1 MKKIFLLNAA
11 PSNTTA
17 LLGHGNCL
25 WIALEACRTYAT
37 RLDFCPT
44 RKKQAS
50 CLFLPSRLR
59 SFSPPSMAAFPRYR
73 SALSTVC
80 ESLDSHTSRNKP
92 PACFFRAAFVRFRR
106 PPWRLLFAIAQRSL
120 RETSLRLAHQ
130 KQTSCLLLVCR
141 LRSFSPPSVAAFPRY
156 RSALSTVCESL
167 DSHTSRNKPPACFFR
182 AAFVRFHRPPLRLLF
197 AITQRSLREASLR
210 LPLQKQASCLLLEG
224 RLRSL
229 PPPSMAA
236 FPRYCSALSSVCES
250 LDSPPPEASLL
261 LASGGAAYVRFR
273 RHPWRLFFA
282 IAQRS
287 LREASLRLPL
297 QKQASCLLLPGRL
310 RSFSPPSMAA
320 FPRYCSAL
328 STVCE
333 SLDSHPSRNKP
344 PACFFRAA
352 FVRFRRPPWRLF
364 FAIAQ
369 RSLREASL
377 RLTSPLPRCQN
388 AHAAQLCLSFCRLVS
403 EKNHQKSPRSLK
415 TRQTPKRQQWIPND
429 I

>member
-1 MKKIFLLNAA
+1 MFDGTSKRFLDVSFYCPVIFGVFRVRDSRSAEGGPMDTPAFLGRNAPKMEKKPCFSSAFSLLKNPLKEFFEVSYSMKKRFLLNAA

-17 LLGHGNCL
+17 LLGHGNWL
-25 WIALEACRTYAT
+25 WIAPGACRTYAS

-50 CLFLPSRLR
+50 CLLLPSRLR
-59 SFSPPSMAAFPRYR
+59 SFSPPSMAAFPRYH
-73 SALSTVC
+73 SALSSVC
-80 ESLDSHTSRNKP
+80 ESIDSHPSRNKP

-106 PPWRLLFAIAQRSL
+106 PPWRLFLTIAQRSL
-120 RETSLRLAHQ
+120 REASLRLAHQ

-156 RSALSTVCESL
+156 R
-167 DSHTSRNKPPACFFR
+167 
-182 AAFVRFHRPPLRLLF
+182 
-197 AITQRSLREASLR
+197 
-210 LPLQKQASCLLLEG
+210 
-224 RLRSL
+224 
-229 PPPSMAA
+229 
-236 FPRYCSALSSVCES
+236 
-250 LDSPPPEASLL
+250 
-261 LASGGAAYVRFR
+261 
-273 RHPWRLFFA
+273 
-282 IAQRS
+282 
-287 LREASLRLPL
+287 
-297 QKQASCLLLPGRL
+297 
-310 RSFSPPSMAA
+310 
-320 FPRYCSAL
+320 SAL

-377 RLTSPLPRCQN
+377 RLPLQKQASCLLLPARLRSLPPPSMAAFPRYCSALSTVCESLDSHTPLPRCQN
-388 AHAAQLCLSFCRLVS
+388 AHTAQLRLSFCRLVS
-403 EKNHQKSPRSLK
+403 EKNYQKSPRSHK
-415 TRQTPKRQQWIPND
+415 VRQTPKRQQWIPND